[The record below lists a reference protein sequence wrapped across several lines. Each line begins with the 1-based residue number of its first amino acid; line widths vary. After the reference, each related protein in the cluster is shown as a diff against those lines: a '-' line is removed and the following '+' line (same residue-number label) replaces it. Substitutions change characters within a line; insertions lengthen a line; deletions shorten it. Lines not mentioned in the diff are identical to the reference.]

1 MVLQVQI
8 LEDFTLQVVV
18 VDVVL
23 NLLLVLDL
31 LLLEEVVVKEELI
44 QLVLQLIAMHYKTPE
59 AVEAAAEITPYPHI
73 KLQTVLEVPVLSSL
87 HIPPK

>member
-18 VDVVL
+18 VDVVMIVEH
-23 NLLLVLDL
+23 LVLDL

-59 AVEAAAEITPYPHI
+59 VVEAAVEITP
-73 KLQTVLEVPVLSSL
+73 
-87 HIPPK
+87 